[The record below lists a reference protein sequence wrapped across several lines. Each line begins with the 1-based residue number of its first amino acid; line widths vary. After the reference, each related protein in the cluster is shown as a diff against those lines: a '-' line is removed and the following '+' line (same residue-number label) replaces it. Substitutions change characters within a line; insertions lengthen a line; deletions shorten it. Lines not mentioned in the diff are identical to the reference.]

1 MDRQLS
7 NPETS
12 VFGDALA
19 QNDRLTNRIE
29 RLSREWEG
37 NVRRGARMLRANF
50 RLHNPMARHPEA
62 SHLIIEAL
70 LGMVLD
76 RIDWPLVAA
85 LVLDIPILKQP
96 ELKREEEE
104 EDDAHVLLAIVQE
117 ALLLGQQDFGEYA

>member
-1 MDRQLS
+1 
-7 NPETS
+7 
-12 VFGDALA
+12 
-19 QNDRLTNRIE
+19 
-29 RLSREWEG
+29 
-37 NVRRGARMLRANF
+37 MLRAYF
-50 RLHNPMARHPEA
+50 RLHSPMARRPEA
-62 SHLIIEAL
+62 CPSIIHAL

-104 EDDAHVLLAIVQE
+104 EDDAHLLRAIVQE